1 MDAERF
7 DALTRTLGCTT
18 RRSTLR
24 LLAAGTLGGLA
35 TAVLAAGTRTTTG
48 AAPVGTAANRGSCR
62 ASGDVCN
69 GDADCCSRH
78 CRGGRCQCNRRG
90 GHCAVDRACCS
101 GRCRK
106 HKERCA

>member
-1 MDAERF
+1 MDGERF
-7 DALTRTLGCTT
+7 DTLVKNLAWGPASRRTVV
-18 RRSTLR
+18 RV
-24 LLAAGTLGGLA
+24 LGGLGA
-35 TAVLAAGTRTTTG
+35 AVLAAGTRTTAG
-48 AAPVGTAANRGSCR
+48 AAPMGTAANTGSCR
-62 ASGDVCN
+62 AAGEVCN

>member
-1 MDAERF
+1 MDGHRF
-7 DALTRTLGCTT
+7 DILTKTLARGPAT
-18 RRSTLR
+18 RRR
-24 LLAAGTLGGLA
+24 VVGVLGGLA
-35 TAVLAAGTRTTTG
+35 AAVLAAGTRTTA

-62 ASGDVCN
+62 ASGDICN

-90 GHCAVDRACCS
+90 GFCEVDRACCS

-106 HKERCA
+106 RKERCA